1 MGTEQTTGALTPL
14 AVIAAHPMGGLG
26 GVRPSGQPNSWPNQ
40 HTYLGVGIDD
50 TNTGL
55 THMGAREYDQNTGR
69 FVSADPVFD
78 IADPLQ
84 MNGYA

>member
-1 MGTEQTTGALTPL
+1 M
-14 AVIAAHPMGGLG
+14 
-26 GVRPSGQPNSWPNQ
+26 
-40 HTYLGVGIDD
+40 DD